1 MGDVNL
7 KKGDIILKRGTGRLS
22 SEIEFFTHSQ
32 FSHAALVSDPEK
44 KLIIEASL
52 NGVGYTN
59 LAGFIGFSTVYR
71 MMTLTDEQAS
81 NIVTYAEQQLGKP
94 YDYEELVDMFLRYVF
109 HIPNNRIEKG
119 RYVCSTFV
127 NACYGS
133 AGIKLTKQNLPSP
146 EDIFESPLLTKV
158 ADI

>member
-1 MGDVNL
+1 VGEL
-7 KKGDIILKRGTGRLS
+7 YLQKGDIILKRGTGRLS
-22 SEIEFFTHSQ
+22 SGIEFITRSQ

-52 NGVGYTN
+52 NGVAHSKIDN
-59 LAGFIGFSTVYR
+59 FIGSSTVFR

-81 NIVTYAEQQLGKP
+81 NIVKFAEQQLGKP

-109 HIPNNRIEKG
+109 YIPNNKTEKG

-127 NACYGS
+127 NAAYAS
-133 AGIKLTKQNLPSP
+133 IGIKLTKQNLPSP
-146 EDIFESPLLTKV
+146 EDIYESPLLTKI
-158 ADI
+158 ADL